1 MASCFV
7 EADEEF
13 IEEQR
18 NTRKNMLSELTL
30 TGQPK
35 GNVVFIFINQF
46 QVLVR
51 SFKRKYG
58 FS

>member
-1 MASCFV
+1 MASHFV
-7 EADEEF
+7 DADEEF
-13 IEEQR
+13 IEELK
-18 NTRKNMLSELTL
+18 NTSKNMLNELTL
-30 TGQPK
+30 TGKPK

-51 SFKRKYG
+51 SFTRKYD